1 MLKVNVPVPIKLI
14 LTEQTKQGIIG
25 EINGAIQQIQNELD
39 QIDFQSRK
47 ALQDAEKAGN
57 QQAVAA
63 IQGRV
68 QQEVGVRMERREQMM
83 QQLVQI
89 QQSEIG
95 SEIPGGQIDTS
106 VEIRVGDV
114 WEDVVQGTEIVLRD
128 GVVAEIRRAGGHA

>member
-47 ALQDAEKAGN
+47 AMQDAEKAGN

-95 SEIPGGQIDTS
+95 VEIPGGQIDTS